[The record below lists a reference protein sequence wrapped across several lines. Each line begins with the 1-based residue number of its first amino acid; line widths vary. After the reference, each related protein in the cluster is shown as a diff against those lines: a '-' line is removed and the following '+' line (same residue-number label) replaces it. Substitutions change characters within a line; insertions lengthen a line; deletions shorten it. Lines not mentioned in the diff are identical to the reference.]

1 MQRLNIWYNFIGDT
15 MKQKWI
21 IQSPGKML
29 ELGEKIG
36 LTAKPNDV
44 YLLTGDLGA
53 GKTTLTK
60 GIGVGLNINSI
71 ITSPTFNILKIYE
84 GRLTLYHFDAY
95 RLENQS
101 FYDLG
106 FDEMLD
112 QGGVCVIEW
121 PEMVEADMPKEHLM
135 IEIQHEGDSRIVL
148 VTGVGQRYEELGRAL
163 NENFIA

>member
-1 MQRLNIWYNFIGDT
+1 
-15 MKQKWI
+15 MKQEWI
-21 IQSPGKML
+21 IKTPKEML
-29 ELGEKIG
+29 LLGEMIG
-36 LTAKPNDV
+36 KRAKPNDV
-44 YLLTGDLGA
+44 YLLNGELGA

-60 GIGVGLNINSI
+60 GIGIGLAIESI

-112 QGGVCVIEW
+112 QSGVCVIEW
-121 PEMVEADMPKEHLM
+121 PEMVASDMPSEHLM
-135 IEIQHEGDSRIVL
+135 IEIKHGDDCRIVQ
-148 VTGVGQRYEELGRAL
+148 VTCIGKRYEQLGREL